1 MGVLG
6 NNALVGASAAGS
18 GTAGIYPYQ
27 ITNSLRLNGTSQAL
41 EKSFS
46 SAASDDNKKAISLWI
61 KRSAGGATN
70 SAFGSTTNTKI
81 CSSGTGIGNVGDM
94 LEINTNNPTGYSDQ
108 FHYNISGVGPNFY
121 KPKWRDP
128 ASWIHIVWIFN
139 SDESTTTDRLKVY
152 INGESNTIND
162 STYWD
167 NDGYNGYPSS
177 GSDST
182 FGKSGYEMHIGRYV
196 YDDAG
201 WWGGQIADFIMID
214 GAASISD
221 FGETNNGVWRPVDP
235 SGLTFGNNGFWLKFT
250 NASNPGEDFSG
261 NDNDFTNIGSI
272 PASASIL
279 DSPTFNSSSNGGN
292 YCTLNPLFP
301 DPTYARITNGNL
313 QWGGSDGGGSVNEM
327 GCMSTFAIHP
337 SDTNIYYFEGRMKV
351 GYSGGIEQSI
361 GVNVPT
367 VDLTSDRGGRP
378 TAWCITNTDYRR
390 IYKGDNSYDQY
401 TGTGSAGD
409 IIGVEVDRANTTI
422 KFYINGALIGS
433 ATNLNTTTDLYPWVG
448 TGGSTSDTLGWDLN
462 FGQNGSFNG
471 LATAQGETDA
481 TGYGNFYYDEANTC
495 KAICSGNLLMS
506 AQIDPAENSDD
517 YPQKLFGATIW
528 TGDGTTSRAITGLGF
543 QPDWLWFKNR
553 SSAFSNRLY
562 DTTRGISSTGGK
574 RLFSNTT
581 GAETD
586 QTSGQDISA
595 VGTDGFTLGASSN
608 LYTND
613 TNSGGLQVAWTWRAN
628 GGTTSTNATGDITS
642 TVQADPSGGFSIFT
656 YTGSGTSGN
665 TVAHGLSQAPTM
677 TIIKQRNSTNGWNV
691 WATGYNSGDYDSFG
705 ELNTDGAWNANQG
718 ANGPYTAAPGA
729 TLLTLTAYGQVNGS
743 SNTYVGYAFSDI
755 EGYIKSGSY
764 VGNANAD
771 GTFVYTGF
779 KPAFFMCKPIV
790 AGNWRIK
797 DIARSPF
804 NVTQQVLYP
813 NHSNAEE
820 NYSSDDVDILSNGF
834 KMRASDTTFN
844 QATTYVYLAMAHN
857 PFKYSLAR

>member
-18 GTAGIYPYQ
+18 GAAGIYPYQ
-27 ITNSLRLNGTSQAL
+27 ITNSLRFNGTSQAL

-61 KRSAGGATN
+61 KRSAGGAT
-70 SAFGSTTNTKI
+70 
-81 CSSGTGIGNVGDM
+81 
-94 LEINTNNPTGYSDQ
+94 
-108 FHYNISGVGPNFY
+108 YNISGVGPNFY

-409 IIGVEVDRANTTI
+409 IIGVEIDRANTTI

>member
-409 IIGVEVDRANTTI
+409 IIGVEIDRANTTI

-656 YTGSGTSGN
+656 YTGSGTSGD

>member
-18 GTAGIYPYQ
+18 GAAGIYPYQ

-409 IIGVEVDRANTTI
+409 IIGVEIDRANTTI